1 MTDSTDAQLAVAI
14 AEIERLRHQNMLLQA
29 DVYTLRKEQHLDHLL
44 DRLRIMEEN
53 QVAAA
58 READRHIS
66 RLQCRIIEL
75 EAAAALTHGTLAV
88 TPETSGPVIITG
100 NHPPSAPPHV
110 GHTIKWPPS
119 IGNDDE

>member
-14 AEIERLRHQNMLLQA
+14 AEIERLRRQNMLLQLNV
-29 DVYTLRKEQHLDHLL
+29 DTLIKEQHLDHLQ

-66 RLQCRIIEL
+66 RLQARITEL
-75 EAAAALTHGTLAV
+75 EAAAALTHGTLAKP
-88 TPETSGPVIITG
+88 TEDEPVVITA
-100 NHPPSAPPHV
+100 NHPPSAPPH
-110 GHTIKWPPS
+110 
-119 IGNDDE
+119 NE